1 MEKTSIII
9 VQKSGELKQMDVF
22 HLEEES
28 LYKKAGFK
36 KGDDFLK
43 QNTWKCNIN
52 GVLTSISL
60 YAKTKG
66 KVNSEN
72 KYEFPPPVDSKLF
85 FGNCVLLAQ
94 TDKFISLTKDLWGVV
109 YEILYGGFENLDETK
124 EEDDNE
130 EDELINVDESLK
142 TMDGYLKDGFVVSD
156 DDVDNE
162 MLNYDSELGEE
173 EYDSV

>member
-1 MEKTSIII
+1 MEKISIII

-22 HLEEES
+22 HLEEDS

-43 QNTWKCNIN
+43 QHTWKCIIN

-72 KYEFPPPVDSKLF
+72 KYDFPPPVDVTLF
-85 FGNCVLLAQ
+85 FGNAVLVAQ

-109 YEILYGGFENLDETK
+109 YETLFGGFENLDDTK
-124 EEDDNE
+124 EVDDNE
-130 EDELINVDESLK
+130 EDELANVDETLK
-142 TMDGYLKDGFVVSD
+142 TADGYLKDGFVVSD
-156 DDVDNE
+156 DELDNE

-173 EYDSV
+173 EYDSD